1 MQDLQLPFREQC
13 GLEKTDDP
21 QAMVTLQEVPTS
33 QCLTIRPQGCFKK
46 QQAVRVVY
54 HVRFWNLMNE
64 IKKLSMVS
72 WCSWLSRQSNT
83 LKVSGSNPGEAILTS
98 YIFSTI
104 SNVGCELDDYTGLQI
119 QWYNVWFNISKDFK

>member
-1 MQDLQLPFREQC
+1 MASKRSIGNFDVVQNF
-13 GLEKTDDP
+13 
-21 QAMVTLQEVPTS
+21 PTI
-33 QCLTIRPQGCFKK
+33 T
-46 QQAVRVVY
+46 
-54 HVRFWNLMNE
+54 
-64 IKKLSMVS
+64 VS

-119 QWYNVWFNISKDFK
+119 Q